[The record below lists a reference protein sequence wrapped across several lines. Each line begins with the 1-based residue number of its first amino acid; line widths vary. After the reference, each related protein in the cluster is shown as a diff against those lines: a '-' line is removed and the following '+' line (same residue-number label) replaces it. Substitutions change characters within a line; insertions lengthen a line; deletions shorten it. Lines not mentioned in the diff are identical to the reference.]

1 MNINEIKEFLLLCV
15 ILNYVLLLIWAG
27 VFIFAHD
34 WMYKMHGRWFRL
46 SAETFDAIHYKGMCA
61 NGVKSLFLTFHQS
74 TLNHFFSPCRSMDVL
89 KNINRLKFSPRL
101 SPGQTVPDLLWLLRS
116 NSLLSIKHQEKYHR
130 GTSRRWKNPEQAGA
144 PNDST
149 YF

>member
-1 MNINEIKEFLLLCV
+1 MRSQMGKWGQIF
-15 ILNYVLLLIWAG
+15 ILDISPE
-27 VFIFAHD
+27 H
-34 WMYKMHGRWFRL
+34 
-46 SAETFDAIHYKGMCA
+46 SE
-61 NGVKSLFLTFHQS
+61 SES
-74 TLNHFFSPCRSMDVL
+74 FFSPCRSMDVL

-130 GTSRRWKNPEQAGA
+130 GTSRRLKNPEQAGA